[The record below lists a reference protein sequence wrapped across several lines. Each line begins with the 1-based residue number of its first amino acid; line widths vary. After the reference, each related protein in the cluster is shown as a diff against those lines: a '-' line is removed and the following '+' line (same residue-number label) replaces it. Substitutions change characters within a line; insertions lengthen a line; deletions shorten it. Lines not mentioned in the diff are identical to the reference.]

1 MGILKNLPLGRKLY
15 AIGAEV
21 TEQTAA
27 TACEAANNEVE
38 LTTNI
43 ARNADQTNAALLEQI
58 RTHVRHAAELASY
71 LALHGTRIAAVA
83 DSSQTTLTD
92 LAAAGR
98 SVADQAR
105 ATSEAIILL
114 TAPATSQ
121 SLAAQPA
128 TAGTVVRLRHA
139 EQFVA
144 MLDCQIQTAVR
155 IHALICAELS
165 DRCAVAEEWNAD
177 SSEQPPS
184 PLRART
190 LAIHARILLDSLSR

>member
-1 MGILKNLPLGRKLY
+1 MGILKNLPLGRKLH
-15 AIGAEV
+15 AIGAEA

-27 TACEAANNEVE
+27 PAREAANNEAE
-38 LTTNI
+38 LTTSI
-43 ARNADQTNAALLEQI
+43 ARSANQANAALLEQI
-58 RTHVRHAAELASY
+58 RKDVRHAAELAAY
-71 LALHGTRIAAVA
+71 LALHGTSIAAVA
-83 DSSQTTLTD
+83 DPSQTTLTD

-128 TAGTVVRLRHA
+128 TASTVVRLGHA

-144 MLDCQIQTAVR
+144 MLECQIQTAVR
-155 IHALICAELS
+155 IYALIRAELS

-177 SSEQPPS
+177 SSEQLPS
-184 PLRART
+184 PASARA
-190 LAIHARILLDSLSR
+190 LAIHVRMLLDSLSS